1 MTCRTKRSTSGLVPS
16 GRASRA
22 VSGFSSSC
30 WGSSSWAPV
39 RSTTIDT
46 GHVGV
51 LTLFG
56 KVTRE
61 QIPEGIHIINPLKAV
76 TKFSIRTQESK
87 ETAEVPSSEGLLIHL
102 EASLLYRLEPTQATD
117 VYQNVGRN
125 YVDVVVSPNFRSVMR
140 TVTAAHTASAL
151 YSEARESVAQQML
164 AEMRKIM
171 QPRGVTIENVLLRDI
186 KLPQTLKS
194 SIEAKQQ
201 ADQDAQRMNFVLQKE
216 RQEAERKRIEAQG
229 ISDFQRIVTVGISQ
243 QLLEWKG
250 IEATLEI
257 AKSPNAK
264 VVVIGN
270 PKNGLP
276 VIFSGQ

>member
-1 MTCRTKRSTSGLVPS
+1 MPFDTIDQRFGAIRKGFARSVGLLVIVLLVVVV
-16 GRASRA
+16 G
-22 VSGFSSSC
+22 SC
-30 WGSSSWAPV
+30 SV
-39 RSTTIDT
+39 TTIDT

-56 KVTRE
+56 QVTRE
-61 QIPEGIHIINPLKAV
+61 QLPEGIHIINPLKAV
-76 TKFSIRTQESK
+76 TKLSVRTQESK
-87 ETAEVPSSEGLLIHL
+87 EIAEVPSSEGLLIHL
-102 EASLLYRLEPTQATD
+102 EASLLYRLEPAQATD
-117 VYQNVGRN
+117 VYQKIGPD
-125 YVDVVVSPNFRSVMR
+125 YMEVVVSPNFRSVMR

-151 YSEARESVAQQML
+151 YSEARESVAQAMVV
-164 AEMRKIM
+164 EMRKIL
-171 QPRGVTIENVLLRDI
+171 QPRGIMIENVLLRDI
-186 KLPQTLKS
+186 KLPATLKA

-229 ISDFQRIVTVGISQ
+229 ISDFQRIVTQGISQ
-243 QLLEWKG
+243 PLLDWKG
-250 IEATLEI
+250 IEATIEI